1 MFSGGGQEPVWF
13 WSELLSQR
21 EQACCPF
28 AIHGLQVE
36 NSLKACDARSATF
49 QKRVMH
55 NVVYIAHDIFSSPSS
70 RLLARSLMQLQ
81 KRYV

>member
-13 WSELLSQR
+13 VSRRVVLLLFTGYKLR
-21 EQACCPF
+21 T
-28 AIHGLQVE
+28 L
-36 NSLKACDARSATF
+36 LKECDARSATF